1 MKLPFQLPRR
11 WPLYVLGVFILSLCL
26 LTAVGERGVLHLW
39 RLTGEKARL
48 DEENYRLQK
57 ENEGLRQRISKLRND
72 NFYLEKMAREEL
84 NLVRPGNYHRFR
96 HRSPKIRRGPSAAI
110 LRIAPVNGTKTTPV
124 SPTTCLPSDFVTR
137 TNFAFCLRPQRHN
150 QPPAFA

>member
-11 WPLYVLGVFILSLCL
+11 WTLYVLGVFILSLCL

-84 NLVRPGNYHRFR
+84 NLVRPGEIIYRFAP
-96 HRSPKIRRGPSAAI
+96 SEAKKNRRGTVSGDPAESHPSTAQ
-110 LRIAPVNGTKTTPV
+110 K
-124 SPTTCLPSDFVTR
+124 
-137 TNFAFCLRPQRHN
+137 
-150 QPPAFA
+150 QPR